1 MRRGSKAAVALVVLA
16 LVAAACGS
24 SKKSTSTATTSGGAN
39 TTSGGS
45 AAGTSNDFIV
55 EGVAAKTDHPGTDT
69 GFQARITRFNN
80 AGGIQGRKVKFLGV
94 QDDAS
99 NPSNDL
105 TAVQSIVLKD
115 HVFALAPVVSTVFL
129 APSGD
134 FVVQN
139 KVPTLGY
146 GAVPSFCNNSY
157 LWGYAG
163 CQQTT
168 QWNTTT
174 GPELLSAATG
184 IKIPDMKLAIEGLSL
199 QAAVTANTA
208 AAKTFQALG
217 ATVVF
222 NKNEVPL
229 LGQNT
234 DYTPFVQGIIAS
246 KANMVF
252 EVTDL
257 ANSIALAGALKQGG
271 YKGVIFNGTSYLPSQ
286 LATQPNMQ
294 QALDGVY
301 TIVQAPAQ
309 EDQSPAIK
317 QEEADLKAI
326 GASTTIDLGT
336 NIGYW
341 VADMFVQLLQAAAK
355 NGPITQQSFRDA
367 SAAGVTLNPSIPG
380 GNGPLIFNGGSPT
393 GPLPDYQRQPMP
405 CAALVQAK
413 GNHYVDSVKYTCYKN
428 IPLS

>member
-1 MRRGSKAAVALVVLA
+1 MRRGLKAAAVLSALA
-16 LVAAACGS
+16 LVTVACSS
-24 SKKSTSTATTSGGAN
+24 SKKSTSTATTSGGS
-39 TTSGGS
+39 T
-45 AAGTSNDFIV
+45 GTSSSSANDIVV
-55 EGVAAKTDHPGTDT
+55 EGVAAKADHPGTDT

-80 AGGIQGRKVKFLGV
+80 AGGVQGRKVKFLGV

-99 NPSNDL
+99 NPSSDL

-134 FVVQN
+134 FVTQN
-139 KVPTLGY
+139 KIPTLGY
-146 GAVPSFCNNSY
+146 GAVPSFCNNGY

-168 QWNTTT
+168 LWNTTT
-174 GPELLSAATG
+174 GPEEMSAATG
-184 IKIPDMKLAIEGLSL
+184 MKISDMKVAIEGLSL

-246 KANMVF
+246 KPNIVF

-286 LATQPNMQ
+286 LASQPNMQ

-301 TIVQAPAQ
+301 TLVQAPAQ
-309 EDQSPAIK
+309 EDQSSAIK

-326 GASTTIDLGT
+326 GASSTIDLGT

-341 VADMFVQLLQAAAK
+341 VADMFVQLLEQTAK
-355 NGPITQQSFRDA
+355 KGPITQQSFHDT
-367 SAAGVTLNPSIPG
+367 SAAGVTLPPQPSG
-380 GNGPLIFNGGSPT
+380 ANGPLMF
-393 GPLPDYQRQPMP
+393 PLYQQQPMP
-405 CAALVQAK
+405 CASLVQAK
-413 GNHYVDSVKYTCYKN
+413 GNKYLSSVKYTCYKN

>member
-1 MRRGSKAAVALVVLA
+1 MRGGRKVAAVLAALA

-24 SKKSTSTATTSGGAN
+24 SKKSTSTATTSGGSAG
-39 TTSGGS
+39 TSGGS
-45 AAGTSNDFIV
+45 AAGSSNDIIV
-55 EGVAAKTDHPGTDT
+55 EGVAAKADHPGTDT

-80 AGGIQGRKVKFLGV
+80 AGGVQGRKVKFLGV

-115 HVFALAPVVSTVFL
+115 HVFAVAPVVSTVFL
-129 APSGD
+129 PPSGD
-134 FVVQN
+134 FVSQN
-139 KVPTLGY
+139 KIPTLGY
-146 GAVPSFCNNSY
+146 GAVPSFCSTNGY
-157 LWGYAG
+157 FWGYAG

-184 IKIPDMKLAIEGLSL
+184 MKISDMKLAIEGLSL

-286 LATQPNMQ
+286 LATQANMQ

-301 TIVQAPAQ
+301 VIVQAPAQ

-341 VADMFVQLLQAAAK
+341 VADMFVQLLEQTAK
-355 NGPITQQSFRDA
+355 KGEITQQSFHDT
-367 SAAGVTLNPSIPG
+367 SMAGVTLNPSMSG
-380 GNGPLIFNGGSPT
+380 GNGPLIF
-393 GPLPDYQRQPMP
+393 PLYQSQPMP